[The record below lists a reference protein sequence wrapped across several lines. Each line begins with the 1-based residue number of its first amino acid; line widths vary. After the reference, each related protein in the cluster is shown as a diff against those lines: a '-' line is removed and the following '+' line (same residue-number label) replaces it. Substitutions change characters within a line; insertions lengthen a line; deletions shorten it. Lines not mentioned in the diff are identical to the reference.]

1 MVVALR
7 GSPKPSGS
15 SAVYQRRRFLR
26 DFILDTS
33 SSTPDRFV
41 YLLSETV
48 SRFQFRKLSQNTI
61 ASHTS
66 NKVPV
71 PPSGRA
77 SNRIRSNSQAREGG
91 EPSLRCGEREALT
104 LITCSTHSIDPLK
117 EGSVSTNTG
126 INREFSNR
134 AWAYPLTLRSSNI
147 ERFFAK

>member
-7 GSPKPSGS
+7 GSPEPSGS

-41 YLLSETV
+41 YLLCRIV
-48 SRFQFRKLSQNTI
+48 SRFKFRKMSQDTI

-66 NKVPV
+66 NKVPA
-71 PPSGRA
+71 PPSGQA
-77 SNRIRSNSQAREGG
+77 SSQIRSNPQAWGGG
-91 EPSLRCGEREALT
+91 ESSLRCSEREALT
-104 LITCSTHSIDPLK
+104 MITCSTHGIDPFKGFVL
-117 EGSVSTNTG
+117 TDA

-134 AWAYPLTLRSSNI
+134 ARTYPLALRSSSI